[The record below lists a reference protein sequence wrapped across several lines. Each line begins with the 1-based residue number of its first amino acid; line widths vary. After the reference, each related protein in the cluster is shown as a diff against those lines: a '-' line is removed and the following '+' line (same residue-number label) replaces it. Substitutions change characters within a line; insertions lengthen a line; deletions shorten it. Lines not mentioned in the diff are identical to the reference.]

1 MSIFRKV
8 IMAGLLAC
16 IAVSA
21 QAIER
26 QDLSFNGDLIDVLP
40 QLRKLDPQ
48 MTITRTG
55 VERDVPITVS
65 ILNGAKLDILRTI
78 GEQAGDKADLI
89 YSPKTNQLK
98 IEYKPVPAVQQVNS
112 SAAKTQAFNP
122 ANTQAAAPPVRR
134 HPDGSVEVVFGRAKP
149 ELLCQPNEVCGVEL
163 EPGETIRGVEL
174 GDPTR
179 WEITPSTVGDDE
191 NRTIVL
197 VLRPTL
203 PNLKTRLMVST
214 NRRLYSIFLA
224 SNDGASDTADTR
236 LYFQYPVR
244 N

>member
-1 MSIFRKV
+1 MNTITKTF
-8 IMAGLLAC
+8 IAGM

-21 QAIER
+21 LTAQAAER
-26 QDLSFNGDLIDVLP
+26 RDLSFNGDLIDVLP
-40 QLRKLDPQ
+40 QLRQMDPQ

-55 VERDVPITVS
+55 VERDVPISVS
-65 ILNGAKLDILRTI
+65 ILNGEKLDILRTI

-89 YSPKTNQLK
+89 YSPKANQLK
-98 IEYKPVPAVQQVNS
+98 IEYKPLPAGQVPATPAAAI
-112 SAAKTQAFNP
+112 AAKAQTVP
-122 ANTQAAAPPVRR
+122 AVRR

-174 GDPTR
+174 GDPAR
-179 WEITPSTVGDDE
+179 WEITPSTVGEDDG
-191 NRTIVL
+191 RTVVL
-197 VLRPTL
+197 VLRPTQ